1 MTRKQEELSY
11 KILQHIDRS
20 LRSNKD
26 EIDEYLHTEEED
38 GRIKQATYVKNA
50 TLQTTPTI

>member
-11 KILQHIDRS
+11 KILQHIVRS

-26 EIDEYLHTEEED
+26 EIDEYLHTETIDIASQKPGHPQMEE
-38 GRIKQATYVKNA
+38 
-50 TLQTTPTI
+50 